1 MTFRRSL
8 LLFYSAAI
16 LVFLAGAIFTILA
29 FAGMPAHTERLNE
42 KKKTLAALRELERE
56 RNHGRSAVLAFES
69 ADSRAPAPMGALAS
83 SRLSGM
89 NPEIR
94 VRETIALSDGWS
106 LSRLEIV
113 CSDADL
119 ARLPAFL
126 LAAESGRPPWKLTE
140 FTVAA
145 SRKEGGY
152 GRATMAMESLAKSQ

>member
-1 MTFRRSL
+1 MKSPRSL
-8 LLFYSAAI
+8 LLLHSTAI
-16 LVFLAGAIFTILA
+16 LVFLAGALFTILA
-29 FAGMPAHTERLNE
+29 FAGMPGHAGRVNE

-56 RNHGRSAVLAFES
+56 RNLGRSAILAFES

-83 SRLSGM
+83 SHLSGM

-94 VRETIALSDGWS
+94 VRETIALPDGWS

-119 ARLPAFL
+119 ARLSAFL

-145 SRKEGGY
+145 SRKEGGH
-152 GRATMAMESLAKSQ
+152 GRAAMTMESLAKSR